1 MDDDKIHNILL
12 VGETGSG
19 KSTLGNFILGKDFF
33 EVSDDAESCT
43 KETIRE
49 ISQIDAE
56 ISVADTPGLQDSKGR
71 DKAHYEQM
79 LDIINKMKHLHFIIV
94 VINFTNP
101 RFTAS
106 IQYMIKFLCN
116 VFPVN
121 FAHHVGIV
129 FSHYDHDYQMKIN
142 KKKKIDPRSNAQS
155 KYVPQI
161 MELRSQTT
169 NEKLFLGA
177 PVYFID
183 SFVQDD
189 NSKEELNRL
198 MAFSKSLP
206 PIKDIRH
213 DCKLGIQKELEPEN
227 EIRTEE
233 RIEGNQIVTYIKTYS
248 RKRHLDY
255 NNNVINGEWEY
266 QKTDIKTRNLP
277 VQHSYSSRRRSD
289 SHDSSSSDSEKKA
302 KNDDDDESLLSLFV
316 KAVACFGTAYMLH
329 KYENK

>member
-1 MDDDKIHNILL
+1 MLKII
-12 VGETGSG
+12 
-19 KSTLGNFILGKDFF
+19 KD
-33 EVSDDAESCT
+33 
-43 KETIRE
+43 
-49 ISQIDAE
+49 
-56 ISVADTPGLQDSKGR
+56 
-71 DKAHYEQM
+71 
-79 LDIINKMKHLHFIIV
+79 MKHLHFIIV

-116 VFPVN
+116 VFPYN
-121 FAHHVGIV
+121 FVHHVGIV

-142 KKKKIDPRSNAQS
+142 KKKNIDPRSNAQN
-155 KYVPQI
+155 KYLPQI
-161 MELRSQTT
+161 MELISQTT
-169 NEKLFLGA
+169 NEKIFLGA

-213 DCKLGIQKELEPEN
+213 ECKLGIQKELEPET

-266 QKTDIKTRNLP
+266 QKTEKQTRNLP
-277 VQHSYSSRRRSD
+277 VQNSYSPRRRSN
-289 SHDSSSSDSEKKA
+289 SHDSSNSSDNEKKA
-302 KNDDDDESLLSLFV
+302 KNDDDDESILSLFV
-316 KAVACFGTAYMLH
+316 KTAACFGTAYMLN
-329 KYENK
+329 KYWK

>member
-1 MDDDKIHNILL
+1 
-12 VGETGSG
+12 
-19 KSTLGNFILGKDFF
+19 
-33 EVSDDAESCT
+33 
-43 KETIRE
+43 
-49 ISQIDAE
+49 
-56 ISVADTPGLQDSKGR
+56 
-71 DKAHYEQM
+71 
-79 LDIINKMKHLHFIIV
+79 MKHLHFIIV

-106 IQYMIKFLCN
+106 IQFMIKFLCN

-142 KKKKIDPRSNAQS
+142 KKKNIDPRSNAQT
-155 KYVPQI
+155 KYLPQI
-161 MELRSQTT
+161 MELISQTT

-198 MAFSKSLP
+198 MAFSKSLS

-266 QKTDIKTRNLP
+266 QKTDITTRSLP
-277 VQHSYSSRRRSD
+277 VQNSYSPRRRSD
-289 SHDSSSSDSEKKA
+289 SSSSSSDSEKKA
-302 KNDDDDESLLSLFV
+302 KNDDDESILSLLV
-316 KAVACFGTAYMLH
+316 KGAACFGAAYMLS
-329 KYENK
+329 K